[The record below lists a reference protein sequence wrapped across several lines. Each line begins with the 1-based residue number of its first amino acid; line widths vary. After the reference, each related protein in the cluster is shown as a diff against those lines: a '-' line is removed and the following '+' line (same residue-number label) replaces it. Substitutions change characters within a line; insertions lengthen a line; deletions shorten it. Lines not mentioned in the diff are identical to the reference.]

1 MKKFIV
7 FVLFCLSFLILG
19 CGGGGNKQNDA
30 DEPEYQD
37 LDAVDED
44 VPESEPDDERTPESD
59 EELSEPDH
67 DSDSTEPEPEP
78 EDDYAK
84 TCSEIFTCYIS
95 CRSED
100 CLKSCLKKGGEGEAD
115 KFSEMY
121 DCWLEKCGNS
131 VLDDDFVSCA
141 EENCREKTESCEVS
155 LKPEDAVKRFPKPY
169 GKVNVSVASSYIITT
184 GDSEPPR
191 DAYKGTDF
199 AQGYIG
205 SVATEPDY
213 DYSSTTFYYTRLIES
228 EDGNFLKTVQY
239 HSESDFSGFTA
250 VLLLPENVEK
260 GKVKIGLDDDS
271 VGQLLFGIITDMGE
285 IVCYDGFGDGELD
298 IKAVKALP
306 GAEGKLAVSGK
317 IDIFTPYNE
326 PEKFD
331 KFMSKLDKPLCAPKY
346 PKFAGR
352 LMYESSVASLDDGD
366 LDETAAI
373 IDAEKYFAFEGS
385 GIVGESDIYVDLKE
399 LVGLGYDIGPSSSS
413 GTGSSL
419 SYFFKGTVETP
430 AHPEGE
436 PAIVL
441 SVTGDEVLVGANI
454 LLSDIQ
460 KAYIKPLKY
469 APEVIVYKII
479 SCSYDSCDVCILA
492 GNKVENGVR
501 VGEFQSSYYSQH
513 DFDSTDTVASL
524 SIAMSAELVDGEE
537 LLELYP
543 EEQLC
548 ISME

>member
-7 FVLFCLSFLILG
+7 FALFCVSFLIIG
-19 CGGGGNKQNDA
+19 CGDGSSKQKEANETGDTDIDAPENESDDEQKPEGDMNDGTS
-30 DEPEYQD
+30 DQETDDTEH
-37 LDAVDED
+37 
-44 VPESEPDDERTPESD
+44 ESEPEPGTP
-59 EELSEPDH
+59 
-67 DSDSTEPEPEP
+67 
-78 EDDYAK
+78 K

-95 CRSED
+95 CRSEN
-100 CLKSCLKKGGEGEAD
+100 CLKSCLDKGAD
-115 KFSEMY
+115 EESGKFTEMY
-121 DCWLEKCGNS
+121 DCWLENCGNT
-131 VLDDDFVSCA
+131 VLDDDFVSCV
-141 EENCREKTESCEVS
+141 EENCKEKTDTCEVS

-169 GKVNVSVASSYIITT
+169 GKVKVNVASSYII
-184 GDSEPPR
+184 GNNDS
-191 DAYKGTDF
+191 DAPQEAFKGTDF

-205 SVATEPDY
+205 SVTTEPDY
-213 DYSSTTFYYTRLIES
+213 YSTDSFYATDLAEF
-228 EDGNFLKTVQY
+228 ENGKFLRTVQY
-239 HSESDFSGFTA
+239 HSDEDYNFFISA
-250 VLLLPENVEK
+250 MLLLPENVEK

-271 VGQLLFGIITDMGE
+271 VGRLVFGVFNGETGE
-285 IVCYDGFGDGELD
+285 IVCADGFGEGELN

-306 GAEGKLAVSGK
+306 GTEGKLAVSGEL
-317 IDIFTPYNE
+317 DIFTPYNE

-331 KFMSKLDKPLCAPKY
+331 ELMSKLDKPLCAPKY

-352 LMYESSVASLDDGD
+352 LMYESTFASEDWE
-366 LDETAAI
+366 LDETTTI

-385 GIVGESDIYVDLKE
+385 GTPGEGDIYVDLKE
-399 LVGLGYDIGPSSSS
+399 LVGLGYGIGPSSS
-413 GTGSSL
+413 GEGSSL
-419 SYFFKGTVETP
+419 SYFFKGTAETP

-501 VGEFQSSYYSQH
+501 VGEFQSSYYSKH
-513 DFDSTDTVASL
+513 DFDSTDTIANL

>member
-1 MKKFIV
+1 MKKIIV
-7 FVLFCLSFLILG
+7 FALFCLSFLILG

-30 DEPEYQD
+30 DEPEDQD
-37 LDAVDED
+37 FDTVDED
-44 VPESEPDDERTPESD
+44 EQESVPDDGQTPEIDDS
-59 EELSEPDH
+59 EESDH
-67 DSDSTEPEPEP
+67 DSDSTDQEPAP
-78 EDDYAK
+78 AK
-84 TCSEIFTCYIS
+84 ICSEIFTCYIS
-95 CRSED
+95 CRSES
-100 CLKSCLKKGGEGEAD
+100 CLASCLKKGAEGEAE

-121 DCWLEKCGNS
+121 NCWLEKCGNS

-141 EENCREKTESCEVS
+141 EENCKEKTESCEVS
-155 LKPEDAVKRFPKPY
+155 LKSEDAVKRFPKPY
-169 GKVNVSVASSYIITT
+169 GRVKVSVASSYIITT

-191 DAYKGTDF
+191 DAYNGTDF

-228 EDGNFLKTVQY
+228 ENGNFLKTVQY

-250 VLLLPENVEK
+250 FLFLPENVEK

-285 IVCYDGFGDGELD
+285 IVCYDGFGAGELEV
-298 IKAVKALP
+298 KAVKALP

-373 IDAEKYFAFEGS
+373 TDAEKYFAFEGS
-385 GIVGESDIYVDLKE
+385 GLVGESSVYVDMQE
-399 LVGLGYDIGPSSSS
+399 LVGIGYTFDYS
-413 GTGSSL
+413 TL
-419 SYFFKGTVETP
+419 SEFYKSTVATA

-436 PAIVL
+436 PAILL
-441 SVTGDEVLVGANI
+441 SISGDSVLVGVTM

-460 KAYIKPLKY
+460 KASTKTLNY
-469 APEVIVYKII
+469 APEVTVYKVIY
-479 SCSYDSCDVCILA
+479 SGGQYYGCIVA

-501 VGEFQSSYYSQH
+501 VGEFQSSYYSKH

-524 SIAMSAELVDGEE
+524 SVAMSAELVDGEE

>member
-7 FVLFCLSFLILG
+7 FALFCLSFLILG
-19 CGGGGNKQNDA
+19 CDGGGNKQNDA
-30 DEPEYQD
+30 DAPADQD
-37 LDAVDED
+37 FDAVDGDEE
-44 VPESEPDDERTPESD
+44 ESVPDDEQEVTEDDAEAEGS
-59 EELSEPDH
+59 DH
-67 DSDSTEPEPEP
+67 DTDSTKPEPEPEP
-78 EDDYAK
+78 EDDYTK
-84 TCSEIFTCYIS
+84 NCSEIFTCYIS
-95 CRSED
+95 CRSEE
-100 CLKSCLKKGGEGEAD
+100 CLKSCLKKGGEGEAE

-169 GKVNVSVASSYIITT
+169 GKVTISLANNYIITEGIT
-184 GDSEPPR
+184 P
-191 DAYKGTDF
+191 GTSALKFSDF
-199 AQGYIG
+199 AGGYIG
-205 SVATEPDY
+205 SAAVEPDY
-213 DYSSTTFYYTRLIES
+213 YSTTTYYYTELVES
-228 EDGNFLKTVQY
+228 EEGSFFKTMQVHLDDDY
-239 HSESDFSGFTA
+239 NGTGTA
-250 VLLLPENVEK
+250 MLILPENVGK
-260 GKVKIGLDDDS
+260 GNVKIGLDSTSAGKFFLGVFKED
-271 VGQLLFGIITDMGE
+271 GE
-285 IVCYDGFGDGELD
+285 IVCYDGFGSGELE
-298 IKAVKALP
+298 VKAAS
-306 GAEGKLAVSGK
+306 GDEGKFAVRGN
-317 IDIFTPYNE
+317 IDVFTPYNE

-331 KFMSKLDKPLCAPKY
+331 ELISKLGKPLCAPKY

-352 LMYESSVASLDDGD
+352 LMYESTFASEDWE
-366 LDETAAI
+366 LDETTTI

-399 LVGLGYDIGPSSSS
+399 LAGLGYDIGPSSSS

-419 SYFFKGTVETP
+419 SYFFKGTAETP

-460 KAYIKPLKY
+460 KAYVKPLKY

>member
-1 MKKFIV
+1 MKKIIFT
-7 FVLFCLSFLILG
+7 LFCLSFLILG
-19 CGGGGNKQNDA
+19 CGDSNKKNDA
-30 DEPEYQD
+30 DGPAEDD
-37 LDAVDED
+37 LDAVDDDEE
-44 VPESEPDDERTPESD
+44 ESVPDDEQ
-59 EELSEPDH
+59 ELTEDDAEGSDH
-67 DSDSTEPEPEP
+67 DTDSTEPEPEP

-100 CLKSCLKKGGEGEAD
+100 CLKSCLKKGGEGEAE

-121 DCWLEKCGNS
+121 NCWLEKCGNS

-141 EENCREKTESCEVS
+141 EENCKEKTESCEVS
-155 LKPEDAVKRFPKPY
+155 LKSEDAVKRFPKPY
-169 GKVNVSVASSYIITT
+169 GRVKVSVASSYIITT

-191 DAYKGTDF
+191 DAYNGTDF

-250 VLLLPENVEK
+250 FLFLPENVEK

-285 IVCYDGFGDGELD
+285 IVCYDGFGAGELEV
-298 IKAVKALP
+298 KAVKALP

-331 KFMSKLDKPLCAPKY
+331 KFMSRLDKPLCAPKY

-373 IDAEKYFAFEGS
+373 TDAEKYFAFEGS
-385 GIVGESDIYVDLKE
+385 GIVGEGDIYVDLKE

-419 SYFFKGTVETP
+419 SYFFKGTAETP

-460 KAYIKPLKY
+460 KASMKTLKY

>member
-1 MKKFIV
+1 MKKSIIFA
-7 FVLFCLSFLILG
+7 LFCASLLILG
-19 CGGGGNKQNDA
+19 CGDSNKKNDA
-30 DEPEYQD
+30 DGPAEDD
-37 LDAVDED
+37 LDAVDDGEE
-44 VPESEPDDERTPESD
+44 ESVPDDGQTPEIDDS
-59 EELSEPDH
+59 EESDH
-67 DSDSTEPEPEP
+67 DSDSTDQEPAP
-78 EDDYAK
+78 AK
-84 TCSEIFTCYIS
+84 ICSEIFTCYIS
-95 CRSED
+95 CRSES
-100 CLKSCLKKGGEGEAD
+100 CLASCLKKGAEGEAE

-121 DCWLEKCGNS
+121 NCWLEKCGNS

-141 EENCREKTESCEVS
+141 EENCKEKTENCEVS
-155 LKPEDAVKRFPKPY
+155 LKSEDGSKRFPKPY
-169 GKVNVSVASSYIITT
+169 GKVTVSLASGYIITVSDT
-184 GDSEPPR
+184 EVPKE
-191 DAYKGTDF
+191 ALKVTDF
-199 AQGYIG
+199 ARGYIG

-213 DYSSTTFYYTRLIES
+213 YSTDSFYATDLAEL
-228 EDGNFLKTVQY
+228 ENGKFLRTVQY
-239 HSESDFSGFTA
+239 HSDEDYNFFISA
-250 VLLLPENVEK
+250 MLLLPENVEK

-271 VGQLLFGIITDMGE
+271 VGRLIFGVFNGETGE
-285 IVCYDGFGDGELD
+285 IVCADGFGEGELN

-306 GAEGKLAVSGK
+306 GTEGKLAVSGEL
-317 IDIFTPYNE
+317 DIFTPYNE

-352 LMYESSVASLDDGD
+352 LMYESTFASEDWE
-366 LDETAAI
+366 LDETTTI

-385 GIVGESDIYVDLKE
+385 GTPGEGDIYVDLKE
-399 LVGLGYDIGPSSSS
+399 LVGLGYGIGPSSSS

-419 SYFFKGTVETP
+419 SYFFKGTAETP

-501 VGEFQSSYYSQH
+501 VGEFQSSYYSKH
-513 DFDSTDTVASL
+513 DFDSTDTIANL

-548 ISME
+548 ISIE

>member
-1 MKKFIV
+1 MKKIIFA
-7 FVLFCLSFLILG
+7 LFCLSFLILG
-19 CGGGGNKQNDA
+19 CGDGNKKNNA
-30 DEPEYQD
+30 DEPGEQD
-37 LDAVDED
+37 LDIVDED
-44 VPESEPDDERTPESD
+44 ESVSEPDDEQ
-59 EELSEPDH
+59 ELSGDDDAELSDQ
-67 DSDSTEPEPEP
+67 DSTEPEPEP
-78 EDDYAK
+78 EPETKK
-84 TCSEIFTCYIS
+84 TCSEIFTCYIA

-100 CLKSCLKKGGEGEAD
+100 CLKSCLKKGAEGEAE
-115 KFSEMY
+115 KFSGMY
-121 DCWLEKCGNS
+121 DCWLEKCGNT

-141 EENCREKTESCEVS
+141 EENCKEKTDSCEVS
-155 LKPEDAVKRFPKPY
+155 LKSEDAVKRFPKPY
-169 GKVNVSVASSYIITT
+169 GRVKVSVASSYIITT

-205 SVATEPDY
+205 SVTTEPDY

-250 VLLLPENVEK
+250 FLFLPENVGK

-271 VGQLLFGIITDMGE
+271 VGQLLFGRITDSGE
-285 IVCYDGFGDGELD
+285 IVCYDGFGAGELD
-298 IKAVKALP
+298 VKAAKALS
-306 GAEGKLAVSGK
+306 GSDGKLAVSGE
-317 IDIFTPYNE
+317 IDILTPYNE
-326 PEKFD
+326 PENFD
-331 KFMSKLDKPLCAPKY
+331 KFMSELGKPLCAPKY

-352 LMYESSVASLDDGD
+352 LMYESSVSSLDDGE
-366 LDETAAI
+366 LDETAAV

-385 GIVGESDIYVDLKE
+385 GLVGESSVYVDLLE
-399 LVGLGYDIGPSSSS
+399 LVGIDYSCGYS
-413 GTGSSL
+413 TL
-419 SYFFKGTVETP
+419 SEFYKSTVATE

-436 PAIVL
+436 PAILL
-441 SVTGDEVLVGANI
+441 SISGDSVLVGVTM

-460 KAYIKPLKY
+460 KASTKTLNY
-469 APEVIVYKII
+469 APEVTVYKVIY
-479 SCSYDSCDVCILA
+479 SGGQYYGCIVA

-501 VGEFQSSYYSQH
+501 VGEFQSSYYSKH

-524 SIAMSAELVDGEE
+524 SVAMSAELVDGEE

>member
-1 MKKFIV
+1 MKKLIIFTLLCV
-7 FVLFCLSFLILG
+7 SFLILG
-19 CGGGGNKQNDA
+19 CGDGNKQNDA
-30 DEPEYQD
+30 DEPGDLD
-37 LDAVDED
+37 LDAAGEDE
-44 VPESEPDDERTPESD
+44 PESGSDDEQTPDGDLSESD
-59 EELSEPDH
+59 Q
-67 DSDSTEPEPEP
+67 DSDTTAQEQDPEPGSRRKCP
-78 EDDYAK
+78 
-84 TCSEIFTCYIS
+84 EIFSCYIS
-95 CRSED
+95 CRSEGCLD
-100 CLKSCLKKGGEGEAD
+100 ACLKNSADGEAE
-115 KFSEMY
+115 KFSAMY
-121 DCWLEKCGNS
+121 DCWLEKCGDS

-141 EENCREKTESCEVS
+141 EENCKEKTESCEIS
-155 LKPEDAVKRFPKPY
+155 LKPEDGSKRFPKPY
-169 GKVNVSVASSYIITT
+169 GHVNVSVASSYIITT

-191 DAYKGTDF
+191 EAYKGTDF

-228 EDGNFLKTVQY
+228 GEGNFLKTVQY
-239 HSESDFSGFTA
+239 HGESDFRGFTA

-271 VGQLLFGIITDMGE
+271 VGQLLFGKITDMGE
-285 IVCYDGFGDGELD
+285 IVCYDGFGAGELD

-306 GAEGKLAVSGK
+306 GADGKLAVSGK

-331 KFMSKLDKPLCAPKY
+331 KFISKLGSPLCAPKY

-373 IDAEKYFAFEGS
+373 TDAEKYFAFEGS
-385 GIVGESDIYVDLKE
+385 GLVGESSVYVDMQE
-399 LVGLGYDIGPSSSS
+399 LVGIGYTFDYS
-413 GTGSSL
+413 TL
-419 SYFFKGTVETP
+419 SEFYKSTVATA

-436 PAIVL
+436 PAILL
-441 SVTGDEVLVGANI
+441 SISGDSVLVGVTM

-460 KAYIKPLKY
+460 KASTKTLNY
-469 APEVIVYKII
+469 APEVTVYKVIY
-479 SCSYDSCDVCILA
+479 SGGQYYGCIVA

-501 VGEFQSSYYSQH
+501 VGEFQSSYYSKH

-524 SIAMSAELVDGEE
+524 SVAMSAELVDGEE